1 MAYQAR
7 ARAQSEIL
15 QLQQEVFNEVQ
26 GDTEHLSR
34 AVFGGV
40 DDQPDLGRI
49 SNERIDQVY
58 RQAFQSGN
66 RDFLQREAR
75 RDPEQFLKVAERIG
89 VSLAPPR
96 PAMPPMPQPMVPQ
109 QPMLPPMAAAVPPM
123 LPGVGGPVTPQAG
136 PLPGPTPGTP
146 VAAAPPVPGLT

>member
-7 ARAQSEIL
+7 ARAQSELL

-26 GDTEHLSR
+26 GDTEHLSQ
-34 AVFGGV
+34 AIFGGV

-58 RQAFQSGN
+58 RQAFKSGN

-75 RDPEQFLKVAERIG
+75 RDPEQFLKVAERLG
-89 VSLAPPR
+89 VTLAPPR
-96 PAMPPMPQPMVPQ
+96 PAMSATPPA
-109 QPMLPPMAAAVPPM
+109 QPMLPPMAAAPAMPALV
-123 LPGVGGPVTPQAG
+123 PGVGGPVTPQAG
-136 PLPGPTPGTP
+136 LLPGPTPGTP
-146 VAAAPPVPGLT
+146 AIAPPVPGLVA

>member
-26 GDTEHLSR
+26 GDTKHLSQ

-40 DDQPDLGRI
+40 DDQPDLGRV
-49 SNERIDQVY
+49 SNQRLDDIY
-58 RQAFQSGN
+58 RQAYQHN
-66 RDFLQREAR
+66 DRPFLQREAR

-89 VSLAPPR
+89 ARIPPPQPAQPTPM
-96 PAMPPMPQPMVPQ
+96 PAMPS
-109 QPMLPPMAAAVPPM
+109 LPAA
-123 LPGVGGPVTPQAG
+123 PGAGLGG
-136 PLPGPTPGTP
+136 PLPAPP
-146 VAAAPPVPGLT
+146 AAAPAPGLPVPGAPVMPGLGA